1 MMKQTMHKSTTSA
14 IWLAAVA
21 VIALVAKPTSAWAQN
36 PKTFTEYVNEIIE
49 TQQEQDEPEGER
61 VFFTPYL
68 TNDTHYMVISDI
80 STNTLYNVCEGAF
93 CVMDNNLLTVWSVDG
108 AYLFGPNWKPLGLY
122 DTHPMCFDNGALLVK
137 SAKKNSLG
145 KEYYSILYKNGA
157 VRNLDPSWEPQS
169 RFVDGLA
176 AVTKKQGYTEMGNFF
191 INTRGEKMPSPSNL
205 YFGYDGE
212 KTRALR
218 CGLRAFETK
227 EHKWGYM
234 DEKCQVVLQPQW
246 DKVRDFSEGYAWT
259 FKRNTSDGT
268 PSSTRRARWCR
279 QYRASRL
286 WSRSAGRI

>member
-21 VIALVAKPTSAWAQN
+21 VIALVAKPTSTWAQN

-80 STNTLYNVCEGAF
+80 SSNTLYNVCEGAF

-108 AYLFGPNWKPLGLY
+108 EYLFGPNWKPLGLY
-122 DTHPMCFDNGALLVK
+122 ETHPMCFDNGALLVK

-227 EHKWGYM
+227 DHK
-234 DEKCQVVLQPQW
+234 
-246 DKVRDFSEGYAWT
+246 
-259 FKRNTSDGT
+259 
-268 PSSTRRARWCR
+268 
-279 QYRASRL
+279 
-286 WSRSAGRI
+286 